1 MRESSDGRDTVLP
14 WGDAPADI
22 SGQDACR
29 FAVGDTVYSGN
40 SPEPGHVVSVDP
52 REATMGIV
60 WSDVNGGGAIIYP
73 IDASYLRKAFP
84 WE

>member
-1 MRESSDGRDTVLP
+1 MRQGGERRDTVFP
-14 WGDAPADI
+14 WGNTPADV

-29 FAVGDTVYSGN
+29 FAVGDTVFNKYVPPSRGT
-40 SPEPGHVVSVDP
+40 VTAVD
-52 REATMGIV
+52 EETATMGVKWDDGSYPIT
-60 WSDVNGGGAIIYP
+60 YP